1 MSSAPPVTL
10 EKSRVHQQSCTGQK
24 AAGKNFRA
32 RGALY
37 RETPGG
43 YQNGHPH
50 PLAPYGTGSSFSP
63 VFFLVTNG
71 LAGDVEGDMSGS
83 AQGGNDTLIGG
94 SNSGSGDGFLV
105 RNLLQGDA
113 NNMFDDTH
121 GGNDTL
127 IGGNNSGNGNG
138 LVTNGLVGDAGAM
151 LGSAQGGN
159 DTLIGGNTTP
169 LGNGRVEN
177 FLTGDGGFMSGSAQ
191 GGNDT
196 LIGGSNSGS
205 GSVENTLR
213 GDAFRFFAGGSVHA
227 GDDTLVAGTA
237 SAGTVKNTMW
247 GDAQIVDAG
256 ATVTFGHDTFVFQ
269 DNVAAGQTVGT
280 QNFIGDFQ
288 QGLDVIKFIGV
299 VGASSFAELSPHI
312 TTVSGNTIIETQD
325 DKVTLLGFTGTLTAQ
340 DFAFA

>member
-1 MSSAPPVTL
+1 
-10 EKSRVHQQSCTGQK
+10 
-24 AAGKNFRA
+24 
-32 RGALY
+32 
-37 RETPGG
+37 
-43 YQNGHPH
+43 
-50 PLAPYGTGSSFSP
+50 
-63 VFFLVTNG
+63 
-71 LAGDVEGDMSGS
+71 
-83 AQGGNDTLIGG
+83 
-94 SNSGSGDGFLV
+94 
-105 RNLLQGDA
+105 GDA
-113 NNMFDDTH
+113 RNMFDDTH

-127 IGGNNSGNGNG
+127 IGGNNSGSGNG
-138 LVTNGLVGDAGAM
+138 LVVNGLVGDGSGM
-151 LGSAQGGN
+151 LGSAHGGN
-159 DTLIGGNTTP
+159 DLLIGGNTTP

-177 FLTGDGGFMSGSAQ
+177 FLAGDAGIMSGSTQ
-191 GGNDT
+191 GGDAT

-205 GSVENTLR
+205 GSVENTLQ
-213 GDAFRFFAGGSVHA
+213 GDAFHFFFIAGGSVIHA

-247 GDAQIVDAG
+247 GDAQIVDPG
-256 ATVTFGHDTFVFQ
+256 VTVTFGHDTFVFQ
-269 DNVAAGQTVGT
+269 DKVAAGQTVGT